1 MKKPSSPR
9 AGSAQAAPPAGA
21 LVPNAGGIEEARRRL
36 LAGREY
42 VGVDRID
49 GPLVFVRNTHSVGY
63 RDLVEVVDP
72 AGETRLGIVLDTSR
86 EVVVVQVFAGTS
98 GLTMPQTHVR
108 FRGEPHEIGVTDRM
122 LGRVF
127 NGLGEPIDG
136 GPPPAG
142 ERMLDVNGQPINPT
156 AREYPRDFIQTGIS
170 AIDGMNTLI
179 RGQKLPIFSGNG
191 LPHNELAAQ
200 IARQARIHR
209 EASTVS
215 SWESSTA
222 SARQESQ
229 FAVIFAAMGV
239 KHDVARYFT
248 ASFEESGV
256 LENVALFLSL
266 ADDPSIERLITPRT
280 ALTLAEHLAFERD
293 MHVLVIM
300 TDMSNYCEALREI
313 STLRGEI
320 PSRKGYPGYLYS
332 DLAEIYERSGMLQGH
347 SGSITQMPILTMPN
361 DDISHPIPDLT
372 GYITEGQIVF
382 EREMYAR
389 GIYPPV
395 AGLPSL
401 SRLMKDGIG
410 EGMTRG
416 DHPHLASQLF
426 AAYSYVKD
434 VRNLASVIGEE
445 ELTPLDHQYMEFGE
459 AFERKFVSQKRDENR
474 TIEQTLE
481 RGWEVL
487 SLLPVEEL
495 HRLTEEEIEEYY
507 GR

>member
-1 MKKPSSPR
+1 MPE
-9 AGSAQAAPPAGA
+9 ANEANEVNEANEA
-21 LVPNAGGIEEARRRL
+21 LARGEARRRL
-36 LAGREY
+36 MSGREY
-42 VGVDRID
+42 VGASRID
-49 GPLVFVRNTHSVGY
+49 GPLVFVRNTHPVGY
-63 RDLVEVVDP
+63 RELVECVD
-72 AGETRLGIVLDTSR
+72 AEGAVRLGMVLDTSD
-86 EVVVVQVFAGTS
+86 EVVVVQVFEGTD
-98 GLTMPQTHVR
+98 GLTMPGTKTR
-108 FRGEPHEIGVTDRM
+108 FRGKPLTLGVSERM

-127 NGLGEPIDG
+127 DGLGRPLDG
-136 GPPPAG
+136 GPAPIADAD
-142 ERMLDVNGQPINPT
+142 MDVNGRPINPT

-200 IARQARIHR
+200 IARQAKLRGG
-209 EASTVS
+209 ATD
-215 SWESSTA
+215 
-222 SARQESQ
+222 
-229 FAVIFAAMGV
+229 FAVVFAAMGV

-248 ASFEESGV
+248 RSFEEAGA
-256 LENVALFLSL
+256 LDNVALFLSL
-266 ADDPSIERLITPRT
+266 ADAPSIERIITPRS
-280 ALTLAEHLAFERD
+280 ALTLAEHLAYD
-293 MHVLVIM
+293 KGLHVLVIM
-300 TDMSNYCEALREI
+300 TDMSNYCESLREI

-332 DLAEIYERSGMLQGH
+332 DLAELYERSGMIKGVK
-347 SGSITQMPILTMPN
+347 GSITQLPILTMPN

-382 EREMYAR
+382 ERDMYGR

-410 EGMTRG
+410 EGMTRE

-459 AFERKFVSQKRDENR
+459 FFERKFVSQGKDEDR
-474 TIEQTLE
+474 GIEQTLDL
-481 RGWEVL
+481 GWEAL
-487 SLLPVEEL
+487 KLLPAEEL
-495 HRLTEEEIEEYY
+495 HRVSEEELNAYY
-507 GR
+507 HGDRQE

>member
-1 MKKPSSPR
+1 MKR
-9 AGSAQAAPPAGA
+9 ASEGGAA
-21 LVPNAGGIEEARRRL
+21 LEAARKRL

-42 VGVDRID
+42 VGVARID
-49 GPLVFVRNTHSVGY
+49 GPLVFVRNTHPVGY
-63 RDLVEVVDP
+63 RELVECVD
-72 AGETRLGIVLDTSR
+72 AQGATRLGIVLDTSR
-86 EVVVVQVFAGTS
+86 EVVVVQLFAGTS
-98 GLTMPQTHVR
+98 GLTMPSTHVR
-108 FRGEPHEIGVTDRM
+108 FRGEPQSVAVTEGM

-136 GPPPAG
+136 GPPPSAEAEMEVSG
-142 ERMLDVNGQPINPT
+142 RPINPT
-156 AREYPRDFIQTGIS
+156 AREYPRNFIQTGIS

-200 IARQARIHR
+200 IARQARIQR
-209 EASTVS
+209 EEAP
-215 SWESSTA
+215 
-222 SARQESQ
+222 
-229 FAVIFAAMGV
+229 FAVVFAAMGV

-256 LENVALFLSL
+256 IENVALFLSL

-280 ALTLAEHLAFERD
+280 ALTLAEHLAFDRD

-313 STLRGEI
+313 STIRGEI

-332 DLAEIYERSGMLQGH
+332 DLAEIYERSGMLKGCR
-347 SGSITQMPILTMPN
+347 GSITQLPILTMPS

-382 EREMYAR
+382 EREMYSR

-410 EGMTRG
+410 EGMTRA

-459 AFERKFVSQKRDENR
+459 AFERKFVSQDRNENR
-474 TIEQTLE
+474 DIEQTLGL
-481 RGWEVL
+481 GWEVL
-487 SLLPVEEL
+487 SLLPAEEL
-495 HRLTEEEIEEYY
+495 HRMTEEEIDQYY
-507 GR
+507 EG

>member
-1 MKKPSSPR
+1 MPDTAKM
-9 AGSAQAAPPAGA
+9 
-21 LVPNAGGIEEARRRL
+21 LEARRRL
-36 LAGREY
+36 LSGREY
-42 VGVDRID
+42 IGVDRID
-49 GPLVFVRNTHSVGY
+49 GPLVIIRNTHPVGY
-63 RDLVEVVDP
+63 RELVECVDSSG
-72 AGETRLGIVLDTSR
+72 ALRLGQVLETARDF
-86 EVVVVQVFAGTS
+86 VVVQIFEGTS
-98 GLTMPQTHVR
+98 GLTLPDTRVR
-108 FRGEPHEIGVTDRM
+108 FRGEPLTLGVSEKM

-127 NGLGEPIDG
+127 NGIGAPIDG
-136 GPPPAG
+136 GPSPVADVQ
-142 ERMLDVNGQPINPT
+142 LDVNGRPINPT
-156 AREYPRDFIQTGIS
+156 SREYPRDFIQTGIS
-170 AIDGMNTLI
+170 VIDGMNTLI

-200 IARQARIHR
+200 IARQAKIRG
-209 EASTVS
+209 EET
-215 SWESSTA
+215 
-222 SARQESQ
+222 Q
-229 FAVIFAAMGV
+229 FAVVFVAMGV

-248 ASFEESGV
+248 RSFEETGV

-266 ADDPSIERLITPRT
+266 ADDPSIERLLTPRT
-280 ALTLAEHLAFERD
+280 GLTLAEHLAFERD

-300 TDMSNYCEALREI
+300 TDMSNYCESLREI
-313 STLRGEI
+313 STIRGEI

-332 DLAEIYERSGMLQGH
+332 DLAELYERSGMIKGYK
-347 SGSITQMPILTMPN
+347 GSITQMPILTMPN

-382 EREMYAR
+382 EREMYNR
-389 GIYPPV
+389 SIYPPV

-410 EGMTRG
+410 EGMTRE

-459 AFERKFVSQKRDENR
+459 AFERQFVTQTHSESRS
-474 TIEQTLE
+474 IEQTLDL
-481 RGWEVL
+481 GWKVL
-487 SLLPVEEL
+487 NLLPAEEL
-495 HRLTEEEIEEYY
+495 HRVTEEEIEKYY